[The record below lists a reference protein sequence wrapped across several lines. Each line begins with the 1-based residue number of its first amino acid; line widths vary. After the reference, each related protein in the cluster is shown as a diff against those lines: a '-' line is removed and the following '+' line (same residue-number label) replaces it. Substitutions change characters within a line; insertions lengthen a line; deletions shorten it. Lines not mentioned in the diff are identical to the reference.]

1 MAFARKTDP
10 QTSHEAADSV
20 IEVTDTQY
28 KIWSLLRKPMT
39 DRDLVAEF
47 NEWVA
52 AGFADMASE
61 SGIRTRRSEL
71 VAAGKVVDTGRREVL
86 PTKRKA
92 IVWQTAEELA

>member
-39 DRDLVAEF
+39 DEALISAFRARGWLGSD
-47 NEWVA
+47 
-52 AGFADMASE
+52 
-61 SGIRTRRSEL
+61 SGIRSRRKDLVDLGVVVAKSYAMTR
-71 VAAGKVVDTGRREVL
+71 AG
-86 PTKRKA
+86 RKT
-92 IVWQTAEELA
+92 IVWGRDE